1 MPDATVAPE
10 LPAWLDVGAMVIAAA
25 FGAHVA
31 RLRRI
36 VLFGVLLEGV
46 VVGLGGGI
54 VRDVLLG
61 LEPVAITTWY
71 YIPAVLIAA
80 LVGGAVARLGTM
92 SQLPLVVAQAFAIG
106 LLIGIGVQKA
116 VVYDT
121 PVPGAIL
128 LGVIT
133 GSLGGAI
140 ADVLAGR
147 QAAMLRERH
156 WLLSAIVIGAV
167 VFWLF
172 TVYVAFYAAVVMTVV
187 IVVGLRVVSVRLD
200 WTDPSFPGPM
210 RRPKMLRRQ
219 RGRARK
225 ADSVWTCRW
234 SHARTRRPSPC
245 ERRCWGCA
253 RRLPTS
259 RRTVVRAP
267 SQHTAQAGIVVE
279 EVGGGPPPETIPEC
293 NGALMTPLAKWIKLY

>member
-1 MPDATVAPE
+1 MMLPQSASAHE
-10 LPAWLDVGAMVIAAA
+10 LPAWLDVGAMVVAAA

-36 VLFGVLLEGV
+36 ALFGVLLEGV

-54 VRDVLLG
+54 TRDVLLG

-80 LVGGAVARLGTM
+80 VLAGGLRVSMNRL
-92 SQLPLVVAQAFAIG
+92 PFVIAQAFAIG

-116 VVYDT
+116 VVYEA
-121 PVPGAIL
+121 PAPGAIA

-133 GSLGGAI
+133 GAFGGAI

-167 VFWLF
+167 VFWLG
-172 TVYVAFYAAVVMTVV
+172 TEYVGFYAAVVITVV
-187 IVVGLRVVSVRLD
+187 IVVGLRVVSVGLD
-200 WTDPSFPGPM
+200 WTDPAFPG
-210 RRPKMLRRQ
+210 
-219 RGRARK
+219 G
-225 ADSVWTCRW
+225 D
-234 SHARTRRPSPC
+234 
-245 ERRCWGCA
+245 
-253 RRLPTS
+253 
-259 RRTVVRAP
+259 
-267 SQHTAQAGIVVE
+267 
-279 EVGGGPPPETIPEC
+279 PPPEDP
-293 NGALMTPLAKWIKLY
+293 

>member
-1 MPDATVAPE
+1 MPATVTPE

-31 RLRRI
+31 RRRGI

-61 LEPVAITTWY
+61 LQPVAITTWY

-80 LVGGAVARLGTM
+80 LLGGAVGRVAIR

-133 GSLGGAI
+133 GSFGGAL

-172 TVYVAFYAAVVMTVV
+172 TVYVAFYAAIVITVV
-187 IVVGLRVVSVRLD
+187 VVVGLRVVSVRLD

-210 RRPKMLRRQ
+210 PRPKIPSRKTSSNRQ
-219 RGRARK
+219 L
-225 ADSVWTCRW
+225 S
-234 SHARTRRPSPC
+234 
-245 ERRCWGCA
+245 A
-253 RRLPTS
+253 RR
-259 RRTVVRAP
+259 
-267 SQHTAQAGIVVE
+267 
-279 EVGGGPPPETIPEC
+279 
-293 NGALMTPLAKWIKLY
+293 